1 MAVTTSDVL
10 RHMRNRPMFLQN
22 LIIIRLI
29 NAWWI
34 STFFQPD
41 EYFQSLEPAWE
52 LAFGPNS
59 GAWLTWEW
67 HHQLRSSLHPVLF
80 SAVYLIADWASKLL
94 PSGSALRAAIVI
106 ASPKLLQA

>member
-59 GAWLTWEW
+59 GAWLTW
-67 HHQLRSSLHPVLF
+67 LRSSLHPVLF